1 MRAVVQRVRSARVE
15 VEGRVTGAIELG
27 LMVLIGAAPADT
39 EAEVEALAE
48 KIAGL
53 RIFPDAD
60 DKMNLDLRQVS
71 GAVLAVSQ
79 FTLFGDCR
87 KGRRPSFQTAA
98 GPEHGLKMY
107 ERYVTA
113 TRSLGLRCETGIFGA
128 MMDVHLLN
136 AGPVTLLLDST
147 RLF

>member
-15 VEGRVTGAIELG
+15 VDGTVTGAIEKG
-27 LMVLIGAAPADT
+27 LLVLVGAAPADT
-39 EAEVEALAE
+39 EAEVDSLAD

-53 RIFPDAD
+53 RIFPDD
-60 DKMNLDLRQVS
+60 EGKMNLDVRQVG

-79 FTLFGDCR
+79 FTLFGDCH
-87 KGRRPSFQTAA
+87 KGRRPSFAHAA
-98 GPEHGLKMY
+98 GPEHGRRMY
-107 ERYVTA
+107 DRYVEA
-113 TRSLGLRCETGIFGA
+113 TRTLGLRCETGIFGA

-136 AGPVTLLLDST
+136 DGPVTLLLDTT